1 MMESPAAYIP
11 VDRRLAIAHGQELPG
26 HAFGSTL
33 FADISGFTPLTEA
46 LVRALGPQRGAEE
59 LPRQLNLIYDALI
72 TDVDRYGGSVI
83 GFAGDAITCWF
94 PDDDGHRATA
104 CALAIQQTMRQF
116 ASVTIPGVA
125 PVAMAIKVAVA
136 TGPVRRFLVG
146 DPKIQTVDV
155 LAGETLQRLA
165 AGEHEANKG
174 EVVVDAETLAALD
187 DEVEVVELRTDDEKG
202 RVFAVVRALSAEVA
216 PSPWPALALDALSD
230 AQVSPWLLP
239 PVYERL
245 RSGMGEFLTELRPA
259 VPLFMRFGGI
269 DYDEDESAGEQLDAF
284 IRWVQ
289 GILERYGG
297 YLIQLTIGDKGS
309 FLYTAFGAPLAHDND
324 AARAA
329 AAALELR
336 SLPPELGFIRSVQ
349 IGISQGRVRTGA
361 YGGTT
366 RRTYGVL
373 GDEVNL
379 AARLMQNAPIGE
391 VLVSEVARKSTG
403 EAFTWE
409 TLPPL
414 RVKGKSTPIT
424 VFRLIAHQS
433 RSAVHLNEPR
443 YALPMVGRAA
453 ELNLIS
459 EKLAQALRGDG
470 QIVGITAEA
479 GMGKSRLVAEIVRVA
494 ADRGVR
500 IFASECQ
507 SYGTNNSYHVWDNI
521 WRAFFDLDADQPVE
535 VQQQVLEQRL
545 AAIDPVLVPRVPL
558 LGLLLNLPIPDND
571 LTRPLDAKLRKAS
584 LEALLVDCLRSRAKM
599 EPLLFILE
607 DCHWLDPLSHDL
619 LEALGQVISDLPV
632 TMVVAYR
639 PPEHERLEA
648 PRVTQLPYCTVIRL
662 SEFTSDE
669 AAQLIELKLRQLAGH
684 DAPVPEP
691 LVEQLTAKAQGN
703 PFYIEELLN
712 YLRDRGVDP
721 QDVQALEHVELP
733 NSLYSLILSR
743 IDQLNERQKITLR
756 VASIIGRLFRLQW
769 LWGVHPQLGEP
780 ARVKSDLESMRSLD
794 LTPLDKPE
802 PELTYLFKHIMT
814 REVAYESLPF
824 ATRSLLHGHLAE
836 FVEQSYAD
844 SLDQYVDL
852 LAYHY
857 YLSQN
862 EDKKREYLRK
872 AGDAAQAAY
881 ANTTAIDYYRRLLP
895 LLAESEQIAV
905 MLRLGFVLEVVSE
918 WTEARTLY
926 SRALALAEQFNDR
939 QAQAQSQSATG
950 MLLLKEEL
958 YADAA
963 PWLDRARV
971 TFAELGDDEGVTRV
985 MTEIGEVYRLQGEYS
1000 TARRYLEESLRLADS
1015 IPSDGARL
1023 KVRAMALKRQ
1033 GVLSAYEG
1041 NYGAARSHFTESLG
1055 ILRELKDKP
1064 GIGALLNNL
1073 GIVARFEGDYATA
1086 RRRYEESLN
1095 LYRELGDRW
1104 HVAGLLNNL
1113 GLVARYQG
1121 DQAAARQYLE
1131 ESLSIQRGLG
1141 DKGGIANALSS
1152 LGDVM
1157 LDQGDYAAAGSALR
1171 ESLVLNRELGSPSAI
1186 AYVFEYLGSLAAA
1199 QNQAERGLRL
1209 VGAAAT
1215 IRDATK
1221 SHLSPAEQSTLERRL
1236 QPARQKLDRA
1246 EAVAAFN
1253 GGRSMALSEAIDYAF
1268 ADTVAG

>member
-11 VDRRLAIAHGQELPG
+11 VDRRLAIAHGQELPD
-26 HAFGSTL
+26 HSFGATL

-72 TDVDRYGGSVI
+72 TEVDRYGGSVI

-104 CALAIQQTMRQF
+104 CALAIQQTMQQF
-116 ASVTIPGVA
+116 ASVKIPGVA
-125 PVAMAIKVAVA
+125 PVALAIKVAVA
-136 TGPVRRFLVG
+136 TGAVRRFLVG
-146 DPKIQTVDV
+146 DPQIQTVDV

-174 EVVVDAETLAALD
+174 EVIVDAETLTALD

-202 RVFAVVRALSAEVA
+202 RVFAVVRALTVEVT
-216 PSPWPALALDALSD
+216 PSPWPALALDALPD

-269 DYDEDESAGEQLDAF
+269 DYDEDENAGEQLDAF

-336 SLPPELGFIRSVQ
+336 ALPPELGFIRNVQ

-391 VLVSEVARKSTG
+391 VLVSEVARKSSG
-403 EAFTWE
+403 EAFSWE

-424 VFRLIAHQS
+424 VFRLIAHRS
-433 RSAVHLNEPR
+433 RQAVRLNEPR
-443 YALPMVGRAA
+443 YALPMVGRMA

-459 EKLAQALRGDG
+459 DKLAQATAGEG

-479 GMGKSRLVAEIVRVA
+479 GMGKSRLVAEIMRVA
-494 ADRGVR
+494 AERGVR

-521 WRAFFDLDADQPVE
+521 WRAFFGLDADQPVE

-584 LEALLVDCLRSRAKM
+584 LEALLVDCLRAGAKT
-599 EPLLFILE
+599 EPMLIILE

-619 LEALGQVISDLPV
+619 LEALGRVIGDLPV
-632 TMVVAYR
+632 GMVVAYR
-639 PPEHERLEA
+639 PPELERVEA
-648 PRVTQLPYCTVIRL
+648 PRVTRLPYCTVISL
-662 SEFTSDE
+662 GEFSSEE
-669 AAQLIELKLRQLAGH
+669 AAQLIELKLQQFGAG
-684 DAPVPEP
+684 DGSVPP
-691 LVEQLTAKAQGN
+691 ALVEQLSAKAQGN

-721 QDVQALEHVELP
+721 QDVQALERLELP

-756 VASIIGRLFRLQW
+756 VASIVGRLFRLQW

-780 ARVKSDLESMRSLD
+780 VRVKAELESMRSLD
-794 LTPLDKPE
+794 LTPLDQPE

-824 ATRSLLHGHLAE
+824 ATRALLHGHLAHFIE
-836 FVEQSYAD
+836 DTYQDA
-844 SLDQYVDL
+844 LDQHLDL

-857 YLSQN
+857 DLSN
-862 EDKKREYLRK
+862 DEPKKREYLRK
-872 AGDAAQAAY
+872 AGEAAQAAF
-881 ANTTAIDYYRRLLP
+881 ANDTAIDYFQRLLP
-895 LLAESEQIAV
+895 KLPEDDKPP
-905 MLRLGFVLEVVSE
+905 VLMHMGQVLDLVGE
-918 WTEARTLY
+918 WDGAAAFY
-926 SRALALAEQFNDR
+926 GRALAIVGSGDGSPIYAE
-939 QAQAQSQSATG
+939 ALHAIG
-950 MLLLKEEL
+950 GLLRKRGDYPE
-958 YADAA
+958 AVT
-963 PWLDRARV
+963 WLQRAR
-971 TFAELGDDEGVTRV
+971 TGFEQLKDPAGVSRV
-985 MTEIGEVYRLQGEYS
+985 LADLGEVYRLQGQFAEANARYS
-1000 TARRYLEESLRLADS
+1000 ESLELAESIETVELRLAARANALKGAGTVANAQGNRARARALYEESL
-1015 IPSDGARL
+1015 
-1023 KVRAMALKRQ
+1023 ALRRQ
-1033 GVLSAYEG
+1033 
-1041 NYGAARSHFTESLG
+1041 LG
-1055 ILRELKDKP
+1055 DRP
-1064 GIGALLNNL
+1064 GEAALLNNL
-1073 GIVARFEGDYATA
+1073 GVVARFQGDYATA
-1086 RRRYEESLN
+1086 RSLN
-1095 LYRELGDRW
+1095 AQSLAVFRELGDRW
-1104 HVAGLLNNL
+1104 SAGQLLNNDGVLTADL
-1113 GLVARYQG
+1113 GNYDEARHILAESLMIRRQLG
-1121 DQAAARQYLE
+1121 DKAGLALTLNSLGDVLLDEGDLEGARPVLE
-1131 ESLSIQRGLG
+1131 ESL
-1141 DKGGIANALSS
+1141 
-1152 LGDVM
+1152 M
-1157 LDQGDYAAAGSALR
+1157 
-1171 ESLVLNRELGSPSAI
+1171 LNRELEDSASI
-1186 AYVFEYLGSLAAA
+1186 AYLLDDFAGLAAGRGDS
-1199 QNQAERGLRL
+1199 ERALRL
-1209 VGAAAT
+1209 AGAAAA
-1215 IRDATK
+1215 IRQVVGA
-1221 SHLSPAEQSTLERRL
+1221 SLSPAEQARFDRL
-1236 QPARQKLDRA
+1236 LRPAWQAEGEIQGARA
-1246 EAVAAFN
+1246 WEE
-1253 GGRSMALSEAIDYAF
+1253 GRSMSIEQAMALIGE
-1268 ADTVAG
+1268 